1 MGCTKS
7 KGGGHKGELH
17 SHSAPEILLQ
27 ICKKVKWI
35 DQIASGK
42 LFVYKDPS
50 L

>member
-1 MGCTKS
+1 MGCKKS
-7 KGGGHKGELH
+7 KGGGHKGELLP
-17 SHSAPEILLQ
+17 APEILLQ